1 MEPVH
6 AALPPLTDRAAV
18 RLASTGKKT
27 SWIMFHAHRRD
38 CATRL
43 LIPLIERSDALFV
56 QEQRLPPT
64 DRQAALELGFVT
76 L

>member
-1 MEPVH
+1 MQPVH
-6 AALPPLTDRAAV
+6 AAVPPLTDRAAV
-18 RLASTGKKT
+18 GLASTGKKT

-38 CATRL
+38 CAARL
-43 LIPLIERSDALFV
+43 LLLLIERSDALFV

-64 DRQAALELGFVT
+64 DPQTALELGFVT